1 MQTTVCHDV
10 QLIYDPVSHIDTRA
24 NGVIRVGVWRD
35 YDTKKMITRAAALS
49 KFSTIEFGAPA
60 YIALQFHAWR
70 HESMQ
75 QGLPPIPC
83 RVTSGFD
90 KVGELRRQQ
99 YMELYVSIYCRMS
112 AFSEYGAIYG

>member
-1 MQTTVCHDV
+1 
-10 QLIYDPVSHIDTRA
+10 
-24 NGVIRVGVWRD
+24 
-35 YDTKKMITRAAALS
+35 MITRAAALS